1 MVNKKKLSTLIATES
16 HDDEDETDNVIRKLM
31 RRRSR
36 TGDSENKL
44 SPKVT
49 VRRRTSGSRRSI
61 YTKLGGNNDGDN
73 DEDGIEKLQMLKW
86 QSETG
91 SPRRRYREDM
101 DATLSPSS
109 QVGRHHEDVPIVR
122 VINVDIHR
130 NGNSIG
136 SDVSSFPQKSSCY
149 SLVDIPG
156 SLD

>member
-49 VRRRTSGSRRSI
+49 VRRRTSGSRRLIFS
-61 YTKLGGNNDGDN
+61 KLGGNE
-73 DEDGIEKLQMLKW
+73 EDGIENLQMLKW